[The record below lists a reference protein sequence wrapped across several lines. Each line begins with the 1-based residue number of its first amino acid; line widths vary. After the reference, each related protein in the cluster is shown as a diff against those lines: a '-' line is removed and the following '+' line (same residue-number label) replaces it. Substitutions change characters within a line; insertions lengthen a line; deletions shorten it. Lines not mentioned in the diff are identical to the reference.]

1 MPARLDVPCTHFRLR
16 QLLRAVA
23 RLYDAEIGKAGL
35 KGTQYSL
42 LAHLAALAPVQPA
55 ELARQLGMDASTLSR
70 NLKPLL
76 AAGWVSQ
83 LPGADARS
91 RQLLITAAGQAKRRE
106 ARQHWRRAQ
115 KTLEQ
120 RYGAPQVSALHAL
133 IDHGLEQLGG
143 AAADAHAG
151 SASAAARALSASG
164 RS

>member
-1 MPARLDVPCTHFRLR
+1 MDSGTSARVEIPCTHFRLR

-42 LAHLAALAPVQPA
+42 LAHLAGLAPVQPG
-55 ELARQLGMDASTLSR
+55 ELARHLGMDASTLSR
-70 NLKPLL
+70 NLRPLL

-83 LPGADARS
+83 LPGHDARS
-91 RQLLITAAGQAKRRE
+91 RQLQLTPEGEAKRRE

-120 RYGAPQVSALHAL
+120 RYGAEQVAALHGL
-133 IDHGLEQLGG
+133 IDHGLQRLGG
-143 AAADAHAG
+143 TPL
-151 SASAAARALSASG
+151 SETARA
-164 RS
+164 

>member
-1 MPARLDVPCTHFRLR
+1 MESGTRNRLEVSCTHFRLR

-55 ELARQLGMDASTLSR
+55 ELARHLGMDASTLSR
-70 NLKPLL
+70 NLRPLL
-76 AAGWVSQ
+76 AAGWVTQ

-91 RQLLITAAGQAKRRE
+91 RQLRLTPEGEAKRRE

-115 KTLEQ
+115 KMLEE
-120 RYGAPQVSALHAL
+120 RYGAEQVRALHGL
-133 IDHGLEQLGG
+133 IDDGLQRLSGPVLSEP
-143 AAADAHAG
+143 
-151 SASAAARALSASG
+151 ARS
-164 RS
+164 